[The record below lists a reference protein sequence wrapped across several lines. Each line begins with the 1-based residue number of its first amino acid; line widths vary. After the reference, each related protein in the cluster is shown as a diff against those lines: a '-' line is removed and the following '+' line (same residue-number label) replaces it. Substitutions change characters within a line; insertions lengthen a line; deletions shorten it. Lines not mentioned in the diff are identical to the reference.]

1 MPSMMRH
8 APTLAAPGWMPVRMA
23 GALRG
28 RHDGGWLAPSPA
40 PDVHAPSGAL
50 DYIASPMNSPQLQ
63 RGVFFALLAIV
74 TVAFI
79 WILMPFFGAVL
90 WGVALAILFTPL
102 YKWLL
107 RKFPGRKNTAALLTL
122 AICLVI
128 VILPLAMIGVSLV
141 QQVAVVTQDIRTG
154 QINFAAYFQQ
164 ILGAMP
170 RWVMNILDRF
180 DLGNMAS
187 LEARITA
194 GAAQGSQV
202 VAGQALTI
210 GQNTFDFFVSFFV
223 MLYLLY
229 FLMRDGAALSKTV
242 RDALPLA
249 KPHTHYLLNK
259 FTTVIRATI
268 KGNVAVAIAQGTLG
282 GLAFWFLGVQG
293 ALLWAVLMAFLSLLP
308 AVGAALI
315 WGPVA
320 VYFLAT
326 GRIWQGL
333 VLIFVGVFVIGLVD
347 NILRPILVGKDTQ
360 MPDYI
365 VLMSTIGGMA
375 LFGINGFVIGPVIA
389 ALFMAAWSLFANSGD
404 VGDHHNDKGTPI

>member
-1 MPSMMRH
+1 
-8 APTLAAPGWMPVRMA
+8 
-23 GALRG
+23 
-28 RHDGGWLAPSPA
+28 
-40 PDVHAPSGAL
+40 
-50 DYIASPMNSPQLQ
+50 MNSPGLQ
-63 RGVFFALLAIV
+63 RGAFLLLLAIV
-74 TVAFI
+74 TIAFG
-79 WILMPFFGAVL
+79 WILVPFAGAVL

-102 YKWLL
+102 YRRLVVKMNGH
-107 RKFPGRKNTAALLTL
+107 RNSAALSTLT
-122 AICLVI
+122 ICLVI

-141 QQVAVVTQDIRTG
+141 QEVALVTQNIRTG
-154 QINFAAYFQQ
+154 QINFAGYFQQ
-164 ILGAMP
+164 ILDATP
-170 RWVMNILDRF
+170 RWVLNLLERF
-180 DLGNMAS
+180 NLGDMAAWQ
-187 LEARITA
+187 ARISA

-202 VAGQALTI
+202 VASQALTI
-210 GQNTFDFFVSFFV
+210 GQNTFDFVVSFFV

-229 FLMRDGAALSKTV
+229 FLMRDGTALSKTV

-320 VYFLAT
+320 IYFLAT
-326 GRIWQGL
+326 SHFWQGA

-375 LFGINGFVIGPVIA
+375 IFGINGFVIGPVIA
-389 ALFMAAWSLFANSGD
+389 ALFMAAWDLFAQSGD
-404 VGDHHNDKGTPI
+404 ISDAPPD